1 MKKKHFKNEEIE
13 QIMHKLLKTG
23 TVQDEIVEKIIASP
37 KLFDSIQNKINAEI
51 SETKITRH
59 KYFWNWQTVISFL
72 GILSVLTAILIFNYF
87 NSRERTVRIVENNSY
102 REFESQIP
110 KTKNE
115 TITHLPSFKQTNS
128 TQPIVLKKPVVHRAK
143 PIQIKQIQPPENKFI
158 PINFAEDLEI
168 AKRDGS
174 IIRVNISRTSLL
186 ALGVDLSAEDEKSII
201 KTEFLISSDGIPK
214 GVRLVK

>member
-115 TITHLPSFKQTNS
+115 TIRN
-128 TQPIVLKKPVVHRAK
+128 
-143 PIQIKQIQPPENKFI
+143 
-158 PINFAEDLEI
+158 
-168 AKRDGS
+168 
-174 IIRVNISRTSLL
+174 
-186 ALGVDLSAEDEKSII
+186 
-201 KTEFLISSDGIPK
+201 FLIRSISAGGQHGSSGPGETGYGKSCND
-214 GVRLVK
+214 R